1 MSLRS
6 IVQILAQGPERLDIH
21 EQLIPIIEKTWKL
34 NPYRQAE
41 NTPVP
46 KGGDTEGEKRSAM
59 MWEEQVTLNFPLL
72 YLASWYVYQYAK
84 ERGIKTLLFATRDCC
99 HWVKIFQKMF
109 PDMTAHYFHCSR
121 NLFEKVTEMS
131 RRERHRKSPRPL
143 KGESENV

>member
-1 MSLRS
+1 
-6 IVQILAQGPERLDIH
+6 
-21 EQLIPIIEKTWKL
+21 
-34 NPYRQAE
+34 
-41 NTPVP
+41 P

-131 RRERHRKSPRPL
+131 RRERHRKSP
-143 KGESENV
+143 ENVSPFRKYILGLVGASRVRDTMYVDVHGTCKRAFAYFEQEFGEVPWGFL